1 MKHAVTVTAALL
13 LLLAAAAPPTDIRPA
28 IVTDDV
34 DRFYAVY
41 DAAGGRPTA
50 GQLQRDYL
58 DEGSDGLDEF
68 ARIRRITG
76 ERIAAAI
83 AERPEIYVDARQ
95 CAETLPA
102 VKGRLKAALTRLGQL
117 YPTAS
122 FPPVTIAIGR
132 GKPVGTANAAAGVMI
147 GLEALCAVD
156 FFNPDVEERFVSVIA
171 HEYVHVQQPSAQ
183 AEDSGD
189 TVLQAALLEGGAE
202 FVTELI
208 TGSVSYG
215 HLAPA
220 TRGRERELETE
231 FLADQD
237 LSAMGSDWLY
247 NGMGTPERPGDL
259 GYWVGYRIAKAYY
272 QGAADKQ
279 AALRD
284 IIEVRDAKAL
294 VAKSGWYP
302 GIVLG

>member
-1 MKHAVTVTAALL
+1 MKSAVNAASAVLF
-13 LLLAAAAPPTDIRPA
+13 LLAAAAAPTDIRPE

-34 DRFYAVY
+34 DRFYVVY

-50 GQLQRDYL
+50 EQLQRDYL

-102 VKGRLKAALTRLGQL
+102 VKGRLEVALTRLGEL
-117 YPTAS
+117 YPAAS

-189 TVLQAALLEGGAE
+189 TVLQAALVEGGAE

-208 TGSVSYG
+208 AGSVSYG
-215 HLAPA
+215 HLAAA
-220 TRGRERELETE
+220 TRGREKELETE
-231 FLADQD
+231 FLTDQD
-237 LSAMGSDWLY
+237 MSAMGSDWLY

-272 QGAADKQ
+272 QGAEDKQ

>member
-13 LLLAAAAPPTDIRPA
+13 LLLAAAAPPTDIRPE

-41 DAAGGRPTA
+41 DAAGGRPTVE
-50 GQLQRDYL
+50 QLQRDYL

-95 CAETLPA
+95 CA
-102 VKGRLKAALTRLGQL
+102 
-117 YPTAS
+117 
-122 FPPVTIAIGR
+122 VTIAIGR

-272 QGAADKQ
+272 QGAEDKQ

-294 VAKSGWYP
+294 IAKSGWYP